1 MTFLSTIFLVDQ
13 TTSNLHLMQLTSS
26 RLKFVHSSKAIKH
39 LLATFPKLFEQVKV
53 IDRSA
58 MAINVGSDGRIIKR
72 LDDPNGQVMAF
83 VTSVLEFEGNLYFG
97 SLYNDFIG
105 KLPMETAS

>member
-1 MTFLSTIFLVDQ
+1 
-13 TTSNLHLMQLTSS
+13 MQLTSS